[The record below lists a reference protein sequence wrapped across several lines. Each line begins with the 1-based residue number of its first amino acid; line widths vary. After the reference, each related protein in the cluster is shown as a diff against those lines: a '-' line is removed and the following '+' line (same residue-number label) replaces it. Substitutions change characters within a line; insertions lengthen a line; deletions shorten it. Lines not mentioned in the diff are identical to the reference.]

1 MTTVRHPV
9 ATASDDAAGRRS
21 AEDGAPRSSSAGRSP
36 VRRRRENWRIRGELA
51 ILLGPALV
59 VFVSFVILP
68 VALAAFYGFY
78 SWSGFG
84 TPTEFVG
91 IRNYV
96 TILTDP
102 AFHEALGHNAFI
114 VVGSLVL
121 QGPLALGLALL
132 LNRKMRFQSL
142 IRVLIFVPYVI
153 SEVVVGL
160 GWGLMLQSGGALNGA
175 LDKIG
180 LGALRADWISDPAL
194 AIWTLLIII
203 TWKYIGFA
211 VILFLAGLQGIPEE
225 LSEAAAIDGA
235 SYWQI
240 QRHIVLPLMGPTIR
254 IWAFPVDHRVV
265 AAVRPR
271 VDHLGQYVASTAGTS
286 TMATYMVANGRN
298 AGSFGYGS
306 AVAVV
311 MFLISLAVALIYQ
324 RFVLRRDTAGALT
337 EAPNDRHRHP
347 RRPARSED
355 AASTRRKQPL
365 LVRRGRLHRARAHRA
380 HARAGDLHHPR
391 RLPLELRDHR
401 RPGRLP
407 HALEL
412 ENYTEVLASGTFWAR
427 SPTPPSRRSPRPC
440 SSSRSDSWPPTRSRA
455 TASADAARSTRCS
468 PQD

>member
-9 ATASDDAAGRRS
+9 ATASDDVAGRRL
-21 AEDGAPRSSSAGRSP
+21 AEEGAARTPSAGRPP

-132 LNRKMRFQSL
+132 LNRRMRFQSL

-254 IWAFPVDHRVV
+254 IWAFLSIIGSLQLFDLVWIIW
-265 AAVRPR
+265 
-271 VDHLGQYVASTAGTS
+271 GQYVASTAGTS

-311 MFLISLAVALIYQ
+311 MFLISLAVALLYQ

-337 EAPNDRHRHP
+337 GGN
-347 RRPARSED
+347 
-355 AASTRRKQPL
+355 K
-365 LVRRGRLHRARAHRA
+365 
-380 HARAGDLHHPR
+380 
-391 RLPLELRDHR
+391 
-401 RPGRLP
+401 
-407 HALEL
+407 
-412 ENYTEVLASGTFWAR
+412 
-427 SPTPPSRRSPRPC
+427 
-440 SSSRSDSWPPTRSRA
+440 
-455 TASADAARSTRCS
+455 
-468 PQD
+468 